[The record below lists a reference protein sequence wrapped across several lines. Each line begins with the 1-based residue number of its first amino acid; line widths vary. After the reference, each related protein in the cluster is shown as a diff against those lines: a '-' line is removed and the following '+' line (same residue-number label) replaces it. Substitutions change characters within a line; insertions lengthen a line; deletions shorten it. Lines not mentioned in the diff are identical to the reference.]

1 MRLRDGTLLRCA
13 ATPLSIADQ
22 PIAPPV
28 VRRRSFA
35 PTRNEHRQM
44 RNRWVAIAA
53 LVGTSL
59 ILATVLIY
67 VAVVGVE
74 KGQA

>member
-1 MRLRDGTLLRCA
+1 
-13 ATPLSIADQ
+13 
-22 PIAPPV
+22 
-28 VRRRSFA
+28 
-35 PTRNEHRQM
+35 M